1 MNKNYFYSREED
13 FVSNMFDEIKDFKD
27 YIDILNYYLLYFEER
42 IKYQQ
47 YKAKEEIFK
56 DEDSILL
63 FEEVYNFYER
73 MMYELTNYDDY
84 QEYIIHEDEDS
95 VALSYVGNNDFY
107 ELQEKRWLIMLEDC
121 KKIYFIYPEDKFYDE
136 DEYMAYY
143 EITIYERDE
152 ERYTCKT
159 IELEDYEELGLPE
172 LNVEFDTPKI
182 WIKKEILDRA
192 LCI

>member
-73 MMYELTNYDDY
+73 MMFELTNYDDY

-95 VALSYVGNNDFY
+95 IALSYVGDIDIY
-107 ELQEKRWLIMLEDC
+107 ELQEKKWMIMLDNC
-121 KKIYFIYPEDKFYDE
+121 TKIYFITLEDETDE
-136 DEYMAYY
+136 DSDEYYVYY
-143 EITIYERDE
+143 DVTIYERQNNKYNIKKIKVKDNE
-152 ERYTCKT
+152 G
-159 IELEDYEELGLPE
+159 LGLSD
-172 LNVEFDTPKI
+172 LNVRYEKPTKWLKEKI
-182 WIKKEILDRA
+182 INRK
-192 LCI
+192 

>member
-95 VALSYVGNNDFY
+95 IALSYVGDIDIY
-107 ELQEKRWLIMLEDC
+107 ELQEKKWMIMLDNC
-121 KKIYFIYPEDKFYDE
+121 TKIYFITLEDETDE
-136 DEYMAYY
+136 DSDEYYVYY
-143 EITIYERDE
+143 DVTIYERQNNKYNIKKIKVKDNE
-152 ERYTCKT
+152 G
-159 IELEDYEELGLPE
+159 LGLSD
-172 LNVEFDTPKI
+172 LNVRYEKPTKWLKEKI
-182 WIKKEILDRA
+182 INRK
-192 LCI
+192 

>member
-1 MNKNYFYSREED
+1 MNKNYYYSREED

-95 VALSYVGNNDFY
+95 IALSYVGDIDIY
-107 ELQEKRWLIMLEDC
+107 ELQEKKWMIMLDNC
-121 KKIYFIYPEDKFYDE
+121 TKIYFLTLEDETDE
-136 DEYMAYY
+136 DSDEYYVYY
-143 EITIYERDE
+143 DVTIYERQNNKYNIKKIKVKDNE
-152 ERYTCKT
+152 G
-159 IELEDYEELGLPE
+159 LGLSD
-172 LNVEFDTPKI
+172 LNVRYEKPTKWLKEKI
-182 WIKKEILDRA
+182 INRK
-192 LCI
+192 

>member
-1 MNKNYFYSREED
+1 MNKNYFYSRDED

-95 VALSYVGNNDFY
+95 IALSYVGDIDIY
-107 ELQEKRWLIMLEDC
+107 ELQEKKWMIMLDNC
-121 KKIYFIYPEDKFYDE
+121 TKIYFLTLEDETDE
-136 DEYMAYY
+136 DSDEYYVYY
-143 EITIYERDE
+143 DVTIYERQNNKYNIKKIKVKDNE
-152 ERYTCKT
+152 G
-159 IELEDYEELGLPE
+159 LGLSD
-172 LNVEFDTPKI
+172 LNVRYEKPTKWLKEKI
-182 WIKKEILDRA
+182 INRK
-192 LCI
+192 

>member
-95 VALSYVGNNDFY
+95 IALSYVGDIDIY
-107 ELQEKRWLIMLEDC
+107 ELQEKKWMIMLDNC
-121 KKIYFIYPEDKFYDE
+121 TKIYFLTLEDETDE
-136 DEYMAYY
+136 DSDEYYVYY
-143 EITIYERDE
+143 DVTIYERQNNKYNIKKIKVKDNE
-152 ERYTCKT
+152 G
-159 IELEDYEELGLPE
+159 LGLSD
-172 LNVEFDTPKI
+172 LNVRYEKPTKWLKEKI
-182 WIKKEILDRA
+182 INRK
-192 LCI
+192 

>member
-95 VALSYVGNNDFY
+95 IALSYVGDIDIY
-107 ELQEKRWLIMLEDC
+107 ELQEKKWMIMLDNC
-121 KKIYFIYPEDKFYDE
+121 TKIYFLTLEDETDE
-136 DEYMAYY
+136 DSDEYYVYY
-143 EITIYERDE
+143 DVTIYERQNNKYNIKKIKVKDNE
-152 ERYTCKT
+152 
-159 IELEDYEELGLPE
+159 GLALSH
-172 LNVEFDTPKI
+172 LNVRD
-182 WIKKEILDRA
+182 KKPTKWLK
-192 LCI
+192 

>member
-13 FVSNMFDEIKDFKD
+13 FVSNMFDEIKDFND

-95 VALSYVGNNDFY
+95 IALSYVGDIDIY
-107 ELQEKRWLIMLEDC
+107 ELQEKKWMIMLDNC
-121 KKIYFIYPEDKFYDE
+121 TKIYFLTLEDETDE
-136 DEYMAYY
+136 DSDEYYVYY
-143 EITIYERDE
+143 DVTIYERRNNKYNIKKIKVKDNE
-152 ERYTCKT
+152 G
-159 IELEDYEELGLPE
+159 LGLSD
-172 LNVEFDTPKI
+172 LNVRYEKPTKWLKEKI
-182 WIKKEILDRA
+182 INRK
-192 LCI
+192 

>member
-95 VALSYVGNNDFY
+95 IALSYVGDTDTY
-107 ELQEKRWLIMLEDC
+107 ELQEKKWMIMLDNC
-121 KKIYFIYPEDKFYDE
+121 TKIYFITLEDETDE
-136 DEYMAYY
+136 DSDEYYVYY
-143 EITIYERDE
+143 DVTIYERQNNKYNIKKIKVKDN
-152 ERYTCKT
+152 
-159 IELEDYEELGLPE
+159 EELGLSD
-172 LNVEFDTPKI
+172 LNVRYEKPTKWLKEKI
-182 WIKKEILDRA
+182 INRK
-192 LCI
+192 

>member
-1 MNKNYFYSREED
+1 MNKNYFYSKEEE
-13 FVSNMFDEIKDFKD
+13 FTSNMFDAVKGFEE
-27 YIDILNYYLLYFEER
+27 YINYLKYYKLYFEER
-42 IKYQQ
+42 IKHQE
-47 YKAKEEIFK
+47 YKAKK
-56 DEDSILL
+56 DLFDDDSYFMILNV
-63 FEEVYNFYER
+63 EAFYER
-73 MMYELTNYDDY
+73 MMNKLTIYDDF

-159 IELEDYEELGLPE
+159 IKLEDYEELGLPE

>member
-95 VALSYVGNNDFY
+95 IALSYVGDIDIY
-107 ELQEKRWLIMLEDC
+107 ELQEKKWMIMLDNC
-121 KKIYFIYPEDKFYDE
+121 TKIYFITLEDETDE
-136 DEYMAYY
+136 DSDEYYVYY
-143 EITIYERDE
+143 DVTIYERQNNKYNIKKIKLKDN
-152 ERYTCKT
+152 
-159 IELEDYEELGLPE
+159 EELGLSD
-172 LNVEFDTPKI
+172 LNVRYEKPTKWLKEKI
-182 WIKKEILDRA
+182 INRK
-192 LCI
+192 